1 MFSLVLIGVL
11 VLAFFGAI
19 IASFV
24 VDEYDR
30 VIPRAIAVVSI
41 IAALVVAGISST
53 TIVSARSVGIETTL
67 GKYTRTLDNGF
78 HWKSP
83 LAKVEEF
90 PTTAQYLDA
99 QAPITFAGGGSGTQS
114 LTVRWTIR
122 ADEAGAL
129 WEKYRS
135 FENVRDQLVQPTV
148 KDATRA
154 VFANYSPVDARSGDN
169 VRKISELITTDLTH
183 TLADSGINI
192 DSISLTGTGLDDSA
206 QQSLNRVTEA
216 QSNIERAKADYER
229 AKIDAKTDAERNKNV
244 TDENLVLK
252 CLEITNNWNT
262 QANGTLPATWNC
274 LGAESAGVLV
284 DAKG

>member
-1 MFSLVLIGVL
+1 M
-11 VLAFFGAI
+11 
-19 IASFV
+19 
-24 VDEYDR
+24 
-30 VIPRAIAVVSI
+30 SI
-41 IAALVVAGISST
+41 RSIAALIAAALLVIVFFLSS

-83 LAKVEEF
+83 VSKVEEF
-90 PTTAQYLDA
+90 PTTAQYLDT

-122 ADEAGAL
+122 ADEAGTL

-148 KDATRA
+148 KDSVRA

-169 VRKISELITTDLTH
+169 VRKISEQITNDLTH
-183 TLADSGINI
+183 TLAPSGINV
-192 DSISLTGTGLDDSA
+192 DSISLTGTGLDESA
-206 QQSLNRVTEA
+206 QKSLDRVTEA
-216 QSNIERAKADYER
+216 QSNIERAKADFER
-229 AKIDAKTDAERNKNV
+229 AKIEAKTDQERNKNV

-262 QANGTLPATWNC
+262 GANGALPATWNC
-274 LGAESAGVLV
+274 VGGETAGVLV